1 MVKFVD
7 EVEDDVVISHNFKLW
22 TRELTI
28 HRDALVSSAQPL
40 HWFWLDLK
48 SSTTDTTQKHQVS
61 LYKVRSLMQRT

>member
-1 MVKFVD
+1 MNANIVTSSVD
-7 EVEDDVVISHNFKLW
+7 DGDCERVTVPDLERR

-48 SSTTDTTQKHQVS
+48 SSTTDTKTSSKFV
-61 LYKVRSLMQRT
+61 